1 MTETLRVG
9 ILGAGLAAEGHA
21 VAYRR
26 LPGVEVVALW
36 NRTGSRAHSL
46 AAKLGGRGP
55 RVYED
60 WQALIDSGTCDVI
73 SIAAAPSLRRDPLL
87 AALAQGCHVLV
98 EKPMS
103 IGAAEA
109 KVMVEA
115 AEAAK
120 AVTACCFNWRYAP
133 AIQTAWRAIRSGQ
146 IGAVRDIRTEWYF
159 RARKEFL
166 ARTPW
171 ALRMDVSNGSMGEG
185 LSHDV
190 DKARFLTGADLLSV
204 VSRVTS
210 IAIKQDGDFLVE
222 GGRSMHLAELTGGI
236 LGQFCMSLGVGEHRW
251 SLVVVGDEGSLWI
264 PDATT
269 TVIRQRFDDDEPVT
283 LEIAER
289 DQQSISEDL
298 LQHTWNRLVEDF
310 IAAIRE
316 DDQRHEN
323 HPSLAELSDGLRT
336 EEVIAAARRS
346 STERQWVTVGD

>member
-21 VAYRR
+21 AAYSRV
-26 LPGVEVVALW
+26 PGVEVTALW
-36 NRTGSRAHSL
+36 NRTKTRAQSL
-46 AAKLGGRGP
+46 AAKLGSPGL

-73 SIAAAPSLRRDPLL
+73 SIAAAPMLRSDPLI
-87 AALAQGCHVLV
+87 AALAKGCHVLV

-109 KVMVEA
+109 RVMVEA
-115 AEAAK
+115 AQAST

-159 RARKEFL
+159 RARSEFL
-166 ARTPW
+166 VRTPW
-171 ALRMDVSNGSMGEG
+171 ALRMDVSNGSMGEA
-185 LSHDV
+185 LPHDF
-190 DKARFLTGADLLSV
+190 DKARFLTGADFVGL
-204 VSRVTS
+204 VSRVTA
-210 IAIKQDGDFLVE
+210 ITIKQDDDFLVE

-236 LGQFCMSLGVGEHRW
+236 LGQFCMSISVGEHRW

-269 TVIRQRFDDDEPVT
+269 TVIRQRYDDDTPVT
-283 LEIAER
+283 LEIEAR
-289 DQQSISEDL
+289 DQQSTSQDL

-310 IAAIRE
+310 TAAIRE
-316 DDQRHEN
+316 DDQRHQSY
-323 HPSLAELSDGLRT
+323 PSLAQLGDGLRT

-346 STERQWVTVGD
+346 STERRWVTVGD